1 MTIGVMAASGKH
13 PNAVEQIADRIEGIR
28 PATVWGML
36 LLRPAL
42 ALALQCLFAAGFALG
57 GQADPWRLAADW
69 WLGWLALG
77 EFVNLWLLALLAKR
91 EGLRL
96 RDLYNRHAGG
106 GRRDIRWLVLAL
118 VVAGPVG
125 YLPNILLG
133 GLLWGEAQVG
143 AELSFRALPLAAA
156 WAILFVFPIVH
167 ALTELPTYFGYVM
180 PRLQALTGRRAL
192 PMVLCAFVLSTQHV
206 FLPLLFDWRFL
217 AWRFLMFLPFAL
229 WLGWVM
235 DRRPTVLPY
244 LAIAHGLIDL
254 SLPILVLAA
263 SVS

>member
-1 MTIGVMAASGKH
+1 MTIGVISAPRSH
-13 PNAVEQIADRIEGIR
+13 PNAVDRITDRVEEIR

-36 LLRPAL
+36 LLRPGL

-57 GQADPWRLAADW
+57 GQADPWRQAADW

-77 EFVNLWLLALLAKR
+77 EFANLWLLARLARR
-91 EGLRL
+91 EGLGW
-96 RDLYNRHAGG
+96 RDLYNRAPGG
-106 GRRDIRWLVLAL
+106 GRRDIRWLLLAL

-133 GLLWGEAQVG
+133 SLLWGDAQVG
-143 AELSFRALPLAAA
+143 ADLSFRALPLVAA
-156 WAILFVFPIVH
+156 WAILFLFPIVH

-180 PRLQALTGRRAL
+180 PRLQALTGRRTL
-192 PMVLCAFVLSTQHV
+192 PLLVCAFVLSTQHI

-217 AWRFLMFLPFAL
+217 LWRFLMFLPFAL
-229 WLGWVM
+229 WLGWVI

-263 SVS
+263 SG